1 MASVDTAWLPPAERF
16 DFWQDL
22 VARESVPARISS
34 GHAADFSASARA
46 VHLGVVRLGAWR
58 YPSLELTRTRR
69 MIRSTDPELYQL
81 ALPLSGHGVMSQE
94 RRGGPLGP
102 AGFAVIDTVRPHAS
116 VHRPD
121 GPHPGPLDTLTALVP
136 HAALPLPAHRVE
148 ALLATEIPADTGM
161 GTLLA
166 DFLRRVVAHPE
177 QFAAADAPELD
188 RVALDLI
195 AGTLARR
202 LDVERDLP
210 VEVRVTGLRAR
221 VEAFVRR
228 HLTDPELTP
237 AAVAEAHHLSLRSLH
252 RLFEG
257 TGTSVAALIRTGR
270 LERCFRE
277 LADPRLRH
285 LTVRQVAARCG
296 FRDPAH
302 FSRAFRA
309 AYGLSPAEHRDR
321 AGRG

>member
-1 MASVDTAWLPPAERF
+1 MASVDTAGLPAAERF
-16 DFWQDL
+16 DFWREL

-34 GHAADFSASARA
+34 GHEADFTASARA
-46 VHLGVVRLGAWR
+46 VDLGVVRLGAWR
-58 YPSLELTRTRR
+58 YPSLELTRTHR

-81 ALPLSGHGVMSQE
+81 ALPLSGHGVMSQG
-94 RRGGPLGP
+94 RRAGPLGP
-102 AGFAVIDTVRPHAS
+102 SGFAFIDTVRPHAS
-116 VHRPD
+116 THRST
-121 GPHPGPLDTLTALVP
+121 GPLPGPLHTVTALVP
-136 HAALPLPAHRVE
+136 HAALPLPAHRLA

-161 GTLLA
+161 GALLA
-166 DFLRRVVAHPE
+166 GFLRQIVAHPE
-177 QFAAADAPELD
+177 QYAAADAPELD

-210 VEVRVTGLRAR
+210 VETRVTGLRAG

-228 HLTDPELTP
+228 HLTDPDLTP

-257 TGTSVAALIRTGR
+257 TDTTVAALIRTGR
-270 LERCFRE
+270 LARCRRD
-277 LADPRLRH
+277 LTDPRLGQ

-296 FRDPAH
+296 FREPAH

-309 AYGLSPAEHRDR
+309 AYGLSPREHRER
-321 AGRG
+321 GGRG